1 MRISTKGRYGMA
13 VMVCLA
19 ENPGQQQTA
28 VDIAKKLGI
37 SKIYLEQV
45 LSLLKNAG
53 LVQSVK
59 GSQGGYFI
67 DTTTDKITALDILKA
82 TETGLFERTEVSLDE
97 PSAYIEK
104 AVQNTVWEPLDKAI
118 CSFLKSTTLKA
129 VLDNSKTMGTGYMF
143 YI

>member
-1 MRISTKGRYGMA
+1 MRISTKGRYGIA

-19 ENPGQQQTA
+19 ERSAHQTA

-59 GSQGGYFI
+59 GSQGGYFL
-67 DTTTDKITALDILKA
+67 DVSADKITVSDILKA
-82 TETGLFERTEVSLDE
+82 TETGLFERTEINFDS

-104 AVQNTVWEPLDKAI
+104 AVQSTVWEPLD
-118 CSFLKSTTLKA
+118 SFVGNLLNGITLQA
-129 VLDNSKTMGTGYMF
+129 VVEKSKTTGTGYMF